1 MSILTHRSSSLLRR
15 SVAVALGIA
24 LLGASAVAG
33 AQTAKEVELEK
44 RVAELE
50 KMVQQLVAEKQAA
63 PAAPAAAPAVAAAP
77 AKPDPKAIQAG
88 AILPNAAPGTSF
100 VMTGFLKA
108 DALWTDTPD
117 GEMSDSSS
125 GRFYYVPGE
134 VPVAAPDEGVDFNA
148 HVKQSRLNIGT
159 DTVLAS
165 GDKVSTRF
173 EFDFYGSSSG
183 SQNVSNAYQP
193 MVRHAYV
200 TWREWLVGQTWTNFM
215 DASLLPETTDY
226 IGPTDGTLFVRQ
238 AQVRYTKGGLS
249 LSLENPQTT
258 FTEYNAAAAAA
269 TARSS
274 DDNSFPD
281 MTARYTWKG
290 SWGLFEVAG
299 LARELKY
306 ETAGTGAIDASTWS
320 MAASASGKFMIGKD
334 DIRFSVSGGNL
345 GRYAALNFTNDAVLA
360 SDGDF
365 ETIDGVIGWVGY
377 RHLFTDKL
385 RTNLFFAM
393 GDYDIPDDYTGNKA
407 LLSKS
412 SSSWAINLFYSPIP
426 KLDIGAEWRSATR
439 ELENGQDGDLNRLQF
454 TTKYSF

>member
-1 MSILTHRSSSLLRR
+1 MPSDNLTRRTSTSLRR
-15 SVAVALGIA
+15 SVAVALSLA
-24 LLGASAVAG
+24 MLGVSSVAG
-33 AQTAKEVELEK
+33 AQTAKEQELEK

-63 PAAPAAAPAVAAAP
+63 PAPAAAPAAVAAAP
-77 AKPDPKAIQAG
+77 AKPDPKAIQPG

-117 GEMSDSSS
+117 GEMSDSAS
-125 GRFYYVPGE
+125 GRFYYNPGE
-134 VPVAAPDEGVDFNA
+134 IPVGGLDEGVDFNA
-148 HVKQSRLNIGT
+148 HAKQTRLNIGT

-215 DASLLPETTDY
+215 DAGLLPETTDY

-238 AQVRYTKGGLS
+238 TQVRYTKGGLS

-258 FTEYNAAAAAA
+258 FTNYSSGASG
-269 TARSS
+269 SS

-281 MTARYTWKG
+281 MTARYQWKG
-290 SWGLFEVAG
+290 AWGLFEVAG

-306 ETAGTGAIDASTWS
+306 ETTGATAIDASSWS
-320 MAASASGKFMIGKD
+320 MAASVSGKYMIGKD
-334 DIRFSVSGGNL
+334 DIRFSVSAGNL

-365 ETIDGVIGWVGY
+365 ETIDGVIGWIGY
-377 RHLFTDKL
+377 RHLFSDKL
-385 RTNLFFAM
+385 RTNLFYAM
-393 GDYDIPDDYTGNKA
+393 GDYDNPSEYTGDESKI
-407 LLSKS
+407 SKS
-412 SSSWAINLFYSPIP
+412 SQSWAINLFYSPLP
-426 KLDIGAEWRSATR
+426 KLDIGAEYRWAER
-439 ELENGQDGDLNRLQF
+439 ELENGDDGSLGRLQL

>member
-1 MSILTHRSSSLLRR
+1 MSTLHTRSSSLLRR
-15 SVAVALGIA
+15 SIVAALGIA

-63 PAAPAAAPAVAAAP
+63 PAAPAAAPVAAAP
-77 AKPDPKAIQAG
+77 AKPDPKAIQPG

-117 GEMSDSSS
+117 GEMTDASA
-125 GRFYYVPGE
+125 GRFYYSPGE
-134 VPVAAPDEGVDFNA
+134 IPVNGLDEGVDFNA
-148 HVKQSRLNIGT
+148 HAKQTRLNIGT

-200 TWREWLVGQTWTNFM
+200 TWKEWLVGQTWTNFM
-215 DASLLPETTDY
+215 DAALLPETTDY

-238 AQVRYTKGGLS
+238 TQLRYTKGGLS

-258 FTEYNAAAAAA
+258 YTNYSTGASG
-269 TARSS
+269 SS

-306 ETAGTGAIDASTWS
+306 ETTGTGAIDASTWS

-334 DIRFSVSGGNL
+334 DIRFSVSAGNL
-345 GRYAALNFTNDAVLA
+345 GRYAALNFTNDAVLEA
-360 SDGDF
+360 DNDF
-365 ETIDGVIGWVGY
+365 DTIDGVIGWIGY

-393 GDYDIPDDYTGNKA
+393 GDYDNPDVATAGRSA
-407 LLSKS
+407 ISKS
-412 SSSWAINLFYSPIP
+412 SQSWAINLFYSPLP
-426 KLDIGAEWRSATR
+426 KLDIGAEWRSASR
-439 ELENGQDGDLNRLQF
+439 EREDGLDGDLNRLQF